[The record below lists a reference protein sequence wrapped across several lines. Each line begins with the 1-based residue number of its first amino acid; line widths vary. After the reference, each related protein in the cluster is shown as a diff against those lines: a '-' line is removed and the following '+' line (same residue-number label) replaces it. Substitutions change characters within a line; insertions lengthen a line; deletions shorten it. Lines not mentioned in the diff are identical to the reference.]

1 LNRIDRLTAILIHLQ
16 TKRVVKA
23 EEIAERFVMSLR
35 TVYRDVKALME
46 AGVPIG
52 SEAGKGYFIVDGF
65 HLPPVM
71 FTQDEANS
79 MILAGKLVEQIA
91 DKSVREAFSSALY
104 KIKSVLSDD
113 DKDGVE
119 NLDSNI
125 QVYFR
130 GRTNENQ
137 DHSFPDHFMTEIQR
151 AVARKQVLKLDYVNQ
166 AGEVSQR
173 LIEPA
178 GIFFYSL
185 AWHLIGWCRLRNGYR
200 DFRSDRIKN
209 LTNTGEEFSE
219 RSTVS
224 LKEYF
229 KAMYAANENLAPA
242 VVIFEKKALHGRALS
257 STTTQTDLGDRIRA
271 EFVMDS
277 IDFIARWLLMYGKGV
292 EIESPDSLRE
302 RVAELAEELHSH
314 YSSANVSLKS

>member
-1 LNRIDRLTAILIHLQ
+1 
-16 TKRVVKA
+16 
-23 EEIAERFVMSLR
+23 M
-35 TVYRDVKALME
+35 
-46 AGVPIG
+46 
-52 SEAGKGYFIVDGF
+52 
-65 HLPPVM
+65 
-71 FTQDEANS
+71 
-79 MILAGKLVEQIA
+79 
-91 DKSVREAFSSALY
+91 
-104 KIKSVLSDD
+104 
-113 DKDGVE
+113 
-119 NLDSNI
+119 
-125 QVYFR
+125 
-130 GRTNENQ
+130 
-137 DHSFPDHFMTEIQR
+137 
-151 AVARKQVLKLDYVNQ
+151 
-166 AGEVSQR
+166 
-173 LIEPA
+173 
-178 GIFFYSL
+178 
-185 AWHLIGWCRLRNGYR
+185 RNGYR

-209 LTNTGEEFSE
+209 LTNTGEVFSE